1 MLDEESERLTKK
13 EVECC
18 NLQARA
24 IIVLARCDFV
34 AASLTTLLWP
44 LIGHWPSTLAS
55 DWLRASLNLHSLSW
69 AEGDCRVARRKGKKL
84 LWLSAETDVY

>member
-34 AASLTTLLWP
+34 AASLTTSQICTVWAGRGETAGLPHLTSSS
-44 LIGHWPSTLAS
+44 LMSLVMSAS
-55 DWLRASLNLHSLSW
+55 
-69 AEGDCRVARRKGKKL
+69 
-84 LWLSAETDVY
+84 

>member
-18 NLQARA
+18 NLQAQA

-34 AASLTTLLWP
+34 AATLTTSLWP
-44 LIGHWPSTLAS
+44 LIGHWHRALAS
-55 DWLRASLNLHSLSW
+55 D
-69 AEGDCRVARRKGKKL
+69 
-84 LWLSAETDVY
+84 

>member
-1 MLDEESERLTKK
+1 MKVTLTPVPRIIVMLDEESERLTKK

-34 AASLTTLLWP
+34 AATLT
-44 LIGHWPSTLAS
+44 I
-55 DWLRASLNLHSLSW
+55 
-69 AEGDCRVARRKGKKL
+69 
-84 LWLSAETDVY
+84 